1 MPSERDSNRIVIAGA
16 SSLLGAEL
24 KTLLEDGRFAASD
37 FRLLDEAL
45 AAGILTEAGGEPA
58 VIQPVESDSFNRA
71 PFVFFTG
78 SPDFTKANLDLAQR
92 SGALVVDLS
101 GYSASVPDAVPWFRG
116 FDSFRGQLS
125 SADAKSKLVSI
136 PSTAAEAVVR
146 LTFALLDLKLRALS
160 ATVLQPVSGWD
171 KPGIEELE
179 QQTSHL
185 LAFQPAGTE
194 LFGTQVA
201 FNTMTH
207 FGVES
212 RFDLQTA
219 AATLRA
225 EIASCLRGSAIV
237 PAIQLVHVPV
247 FYGTTFSIC
256 AEVAPSAD
264 ADAIAGAVT
273 TAGFSVLP
281 AGEAPNN
288 LSVAEETTISL
299 AQPATE
305 PAAAGI
311 WWFWGAAD
319 NIRVRAW
326 NAVKLAETLVEK
338 FAE

>member
-1 MPSERDSNRIVIAGA
+1 
-16 SSLLGAEL
+16 
-24 KTLLEDGRFAASD
+24 
-37 FRLLDEAL
+37 
-45 AAGILTEAGGEPA
+45 
-58 VIQPVESDSFNRA
+58 
-71 PFVFFTG
+71 
-78 SPDFTKANLDLAQR
+78 
-92 SGALVVDLS
+92 
-101 GYSASVPDAVPWFRG
+101 
-116 FDSFRGQLS
+116 
-125 SADAKSKLVSI
+125 
-136 PSTAAEAVVR
+136 
-146 LTFALLDLKLRALS
+146 
-160 ATVLQPVSGWD
+160 
-171 KPGIEELE
+171 
-179 QQTSHL
+179 
-185 LAFQPAGTE
+185 
-194 LFGTQVA
+194 LFGSQVA

-207 FGVES
+207 FGAES

-264 ADAIAGAVT
+264 ADAIAGAVK
-273 TAGFSVLP
+273 TAGFSVP